1 MTKLNEA
8 KILVKYI
15 SCNLCNANLIVNHLI
30 QIKNEIMINLNA
42 SYSKYNH
49 RWNPRKWIQICE
61 NSSYLKSNTFA
72 NNKVI
77 MWDEIKI
84 DTESVSTCDKYYI
97 KKSHEYCFNKFWWQK
112 K

>member
-49 RWNPRKWIQICE
+49 RWNPRK
-61 NSSYLKSNTFA
+61 
-72 NNKVI
+72 
-77 MWDEIKI
+77 
-84 DTESVSTCDKYYI
+84 
-97 KKSHEYCFNKFWWQK
+97 
-112 K
+112 